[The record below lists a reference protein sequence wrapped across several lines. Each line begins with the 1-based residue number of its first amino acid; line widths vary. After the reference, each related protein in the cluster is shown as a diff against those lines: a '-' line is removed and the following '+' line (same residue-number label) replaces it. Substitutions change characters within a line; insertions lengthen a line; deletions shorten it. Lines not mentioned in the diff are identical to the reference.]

1 MDKQKMFTIPDLVK
15 LFFVHTKLI
24 AKTTLEYK
32 FHRSLIS
39 VAIFC
44 REMISI
50 VTMYLIMIRFVTIK
64 GWDMNEMLFLYS
76 FLFISYSLFV
86 FVFAGIRDFDA
97 MVQSGEL
104 DRFLLRPLGLIYQVI
119 ASRADF
125 SATLG
130 HGAVGVILLV
140 KTAGSVGLE
149 WNLKNTLAYIAVII
163 GGTIIQASLFMV
175 SSCFSFWTVNTT
187 NMRNLIFFNARRF
200 AAYPLSFYPGVIQY
214 LLVFL
219 LPFAFVNYFP
229 SLYFLNKP
237 EVSMLY
243 DWIPYLTPVVGIL
256 LFYLVYSFWK
266 FGLKHYSSVGN

>member
-1 MDKQKMFTIPDLVK
+1 MDHSVPGNWQIIVALRPKKNRGTGGLILDKQKMFTIPELTK

-32 FHRSLIS
+32 FRRSLIS

-50 VTMYLIMIRFVTIK
+50 VTMYLIMIRFVSIK

-130 HGAVGVILLV
+130 HGAVGVILLI
-140 KTAGSVGLE
+140 KTAGSVGIE
-149 WNLKNTLAYIAVII
+149 WNLRNTLAYIAVII
-163 GGTIIQASLFMV
+163 GGRVIQATVFIV
-175 SSCFSFWTVNTT
+175 SCCFSYWTVNTT
-187 NMRNLIFFNARRF
+187 NLR
-200 AAYPLSFYPGVIQY
+200 
-214 LLVFL
+214 
-219 LPFAFVNYFP
+219 
-229 SLYFLNKP
+229 K
-237 EVSMLY
+237 
-243 DWIPYLTPVVGIL
+243 
-256 LFYLVYSFWK
+256 
-266 FGLKHYSSVGN
+266 